1 MAYSGVFVFGDSLV
15 DSGNAL
21 KLADLYSDLTFSD
34 LPDGAPSAALG
45 YFKGRFSN
53 GYNFADLISNK
64 YTGQVT
70 KPVFPFGYEDPWL
83 GIPIDPFAPD
93 PQGNN
98 LNFAYG
104 GAQVRRGGEAV
115 PDLDGQTDTFKDAV
129 DGHPDPNA
137 LYLFTI
143 GANDVRSLVPV
154 GGTPVP
160 QAQAFAKLDAVAN
173 TLLTE
178 LSGLVGKGVENIL
191 ITGIA
196 DVGLIPK
203 YDLNGNEILDG
214 AELARSA
221 AATQY
226 SQYLDFLIRTKVVPA
241 LIQQGATVTYVPL
254 MDYVDQNGTHVSG
267 ALNALLP
274 TIAALHG
281 LTTEEL
287 SQNLLEHQ
295 ELLFF
300 DDVHPNAQADALLA
314 AYMYAKLEGTPLAER
329 LPLAGAHLNYSL
341 TGSIAAAGEIDKVT
355 VSLVG
360 GTTYTLDMLGMSSL
374 GTAGSLGDPSL
385 RILAPS
391 GSVVGVDQDS
401 GAGLD
406 ATLTFT
412 AATTGLY
419 TLELSATGG
428 LTGGYTLDGGVVSG
442 AAMLK
447 ANTYNVKSGSTGV
460 IEGVGGVGT
469 DIVRTTVSYALSPGS
484 EIEVLRTTS
493 ALGTAAINLTGNEFA
508 QQIIGN
514 AGANKIDGKGGND
527 VLTGGAGKD
536 TFLLTTAPDPTGNFD
551 TIKDFSPVDDTF
563 SLSRLAFQGLAA
575 GNLPTGAFA
584 FGTRALQADDRIIY
598 DKATGFLYFD
608 QDGSGGAYA
617 PIHFAS
623 VNPGVSV
630 TAADFL
636 VS

>member
-15 DSGNAL
+15 DSGNTL

-34 LPDGAPSAALG
+34 LPEGAPSSNLG

-64 YTGQVT
+64 YTGLVT

-83 GIPIDPFAPD
+83 GIPIDPFASD

-104 GAQVRRGGEAV
+104 GAQIRQGNEVV
-115 PDLDGQTDTFKDAV
+115 PDLDGQTDAFKDAV

-143 GANDVRSLVPV
+143 GGNEVRSLAPA
-154 GGTPVP
+154 GSTPVAQD
-160 QAQAFAKLDAVAN
+160 QAYAKLEAAAH

-191 ITGIA
+191 IIGIP

-203 YDLNGNEILDG
+203 YDLNGNGVLDG

-226 SQYLDFLIRTKVVPA
+226 SQYLDYLIRTEVVPA
-241 LIQQGATVTYVPL
+241 LMALGATVTYVPL
-254 MDYVDQNGTHVSG
+254 MDYVDQNGTHVTG
-267 ALNALLP
+267 ALNELLP

-281 LTTEEL
+281 LTIEEL

-314 AYMYAKLEGTPLAER
+314 AYIHATLEGTPLVET

-341 TGSIAAAGEIDKVT
+341 TGAIATAGEVDKIT
-355 VSLVG
+355 LYLVA
-360 GTTYTLDMLGMSSL
+360 GTTYTLDMLGISSL
-374 GTAGSLGDPSL
+374 GTGGSLGDPFL
-385 RILAPS
+385 RVLAPN
-391 GSVVGVDQDS
+391 GSLVGFDQDS
-401 GAGLD
+401 GAGFD
-406 ATLTFT
+406 STLTFAT
-412 AATTGLY
+412 TTTGLY
-419 TLELSATGG
+419 TIELSATGS
-428 LTGGYTLDGGVVSG
+428 LTGAYALQGGVVSG
-442 AAMLK
+442 AAMLQG
-447 ANTYNVKSGSTGV
+447 NTYVANSGSTGV
-460 IEGVGGVGT
+460 IEGVGGVGS
-469 DIVRTTVSYALSPGS
+469 DVVKASVSYALSAGS
-484 EIEVLRTTS
+484 EIEVLRTTNDR
-493 ALGTAAINLTGNEFA
+493 GTAAINLTGNEFE
-508 QQIIGN
+508 QQVIGN
-514 AGANKIDGKGGND
+514 RGANKIDGKGGND

-536 TFLLTTAPDPTGNFD
+536 TFLFTTALDGADNVD
-551 TIKDFSPVDDTF
+551 TIKDFRPVDDTI
-563 SLSRLAFQGLAA
+563 SLSHLAFQGLAA
-575 GNLPTGAFA
+575 GNLPAGAFA
-584 FGTRALQADDRIIY
+584 LSTSAPQADDRIIY

-608 QDGSGGAYA
+608 QDGSASAYA

-623 VNPGVSV
+623 VTAGVNL
-630 TAADFL
+630 TAADFI